1 MEDELELFIRER
13 KERVAQDRASFD
25 IEPPYMEVLAKP
37 HGEYGSLFKENIPPK
52 LSAQEKDESSNIGLP
67 LGLEY
72 EKKKKQLQL
81 ELRMDYR
88 SYIAQQNGARQRPPS
103 RRDVATLTEASKEP
117 HRAESTRNHI
127 SRDLLFD
134 QESDEE
140 KYTNN
145 KLTEVKSTRQRGLVS
160 SYEKQN
166 KNDGREEGEIP
177 SGFVIQDK
185 RTTALYKPDETE
197 FSTGLLIGVIDTKEV
212 LQKRKERYRDE
223 LQEQIAENY
232 SNKKRQK
239 ELELKV
245 AATGANDPEKQP
257 NRIRQFGL
265 SRRKESCL
273 LGHSILGQ
281 SESSSSSTGLPNLR
295 GTGASG
301 RRTPPPDKLHEAF
314 QSPVCRCGTVDPNR
328 GALSPVAVPFH
339 RPVETSRTPLIP
351 PHHLHSAYKGPFRE
365 PRYCNENRNLLDP
378 NLAYYGHMPYP
389 AAGLPLSYFN
399 MPLEGAMPCQFNDAS
414 PQSGS
419 SFPESSPQPNTDTV
433 TIVPHIGDFAP
444 EKPQLTS
451 KRTLT
456 YADELRKQ
464 IQEQQQRKRAEREAQ
479 ERYDAKI
486 ETDMKRLQPWG
497 RGGGG
502 APLKDSTG
510 NLIADLKQMHK
521 LNEVALSNPEQ
532 QQRALATNAV
542 SQADPSESSITGHRG
557 QLKEEAC
564 IEPKQQQRPPSV
576 NLTCPVEPPDP
587 NNRISGFTHV
597 QMPQAAPQQLTM
609 NAYRAGLDQQIKEK
623 RQKQAE
629 ERERARLEEEKD
641 ARSLDEYYATVKR
654 RSEEQ
659 QEKKKQNEM
668 EKRAKKQELLNLA
681 EQSRMEEERKKIE
694 EREKAQKKQ
703 HEQEQHVLAHREP
716 HPEDGEKAQQ
726 NQCGREQRVLVE
738 TFHREATPEER
749 KKPQKKQHD
758 QEQKALV
765 ETIHRKPPLED
776 KNNAQKKQRE
786 QEQNTLLEAL
796 HWNPPPEQ
804 KKIAQKKQHE
814 QEQQALIKTV
824 YWEPPSPDLQRSQNT
839 PRPPIAE
846 SSRSTAPL
854 SERSLSGHQSPPV
867 PACRNQLRASANKI
881 DLYSGLSVLRRQLR
895 AEQRRLETHLQQGD
909 CDDTDYLMSGR
920 KSKQQVDVFE
930 MARLN
935 RQAPV
940 RNLRSRNMEPSNL
953 LRIHDSLQLNYLDDV
968 SRLGSNEVEW
978 LERVGI
984 ANRREQVYNDP
995 RQTLS
1000 SQRSTRTN
1008 DYFDTSPP
1016 CQRDLGNV
1024 LGRQASG
1031 SLLES
1036 DSAFLGPLGDDF
1048 PVPSSPEA
1056 EETAQ
1061 LSARERRRLTKQSQH
1076 SPERENAILSGI
1088 RRQGEAESCCEEK
1101 SEENM
1106 LPCRRGNTAGTV
1118 DLSDDDDL
1126 LPPQISHLTH
1136 NRQSSMESFSTDH
1149 WLRPSTSETVKCL
1162 ENLVKRDRLTT

>member
-13 KERVAQDRASFD
+13 KERVAQDRASLD

-37 HGEYGSLFKENIPPK
+37 HGAYGSLFKENIPPK

-103 RRDVATLTEASKEP
+103 RRDVATLTEASKES
-117 HRAESTRNHI
+117 HRAESARNHI

-134 QESDEE
+134 RESDED

-177 SGFVIQDK
+177 SGFVIQDR

-212 LQKRKERYRDE
+212 LQKRKERYREE
-223 LQEQIAENY
+223 LQEQIAEHY

-265 SRRKESCL
+265 SRRKESYL
-273 LGHSILGQ
+273 LGQ
-281 SESSSSSTGLPNLR
+281 SESSSSSSGLPNLR

-314 QSPVCRCGTVDPNR
+314 QSSVCRCGTVDPNR

-339 RPVETSRTPLIP
+339 RPVETSRTPLIA

-365 PRYCNENRNLLDP
+365 PRYYNENRNLLDP

-419 SFPESSPQPNTDTV
+419 SLPESSPQPNTDTV
-433 TIVPHIGDFAP
+433 TTVPHIGDFAP

-451 KRTLT
+451 KKTLT
-456 YADELRKQ
+456 YADELKKQ

-479 ERYDAKI
+479 ERYEAKI

-532 QQRALATNAV
+532 QQRALAMNAV

-557 QLKEEAC
+557 QLNEEAY
-564 IEPKQQQRPPSV
+564 IEPEQQQRPPSV
-576 NLTCPVEPPDP
+576 NLNCPAETPDP

-629 ERERARLEEEKD
+629 ERERKRLQEEKD
-641 ARSLDEYYATVKR
+641 ARSLEEYYATVKR
-654 RSEEQ
+654 RCEEQ
-659 QEKKKQNEM
+659 QEKEKQNEM

-681 EQSRMEEERKKIE
+681 EQSRMEEERKKTE

-703 HEQEQHVLAHREP
+703 HEQEQHVL
-716 HPEDGEKAQQ
+716 
-726 NQCGREQRVLVE
+726 
-738 TFHREATPEER
+738 
-749 KKPQKKQHD
+749 
-758 QEQKALV
+758 
-765 ETIHRKPPLED
+765 
-776 KNNAQKKQRE
+776 
-786 QEQNTLLEAL
+786 
-796 HWNPPPEQ
+796 
-804 KKIAQKKQHE
+804 
-814 QEQQALIKTV
+814 V
-824 YWEPPSPDLQRSQNT
+824 YREPPSPDLQRSQYT
-839 PRPPIAE
+839 PRSPIAE
-846 SSRSTAPL
+846 SSQSTAPL
-854 SERSLSGHQSPPV
+854 SERSLSGHHSPPV

-881 DLYSGLSVLRRQLR
+881 DLYSGLSALRRQLR

-920 KSKQQVDVFE
+920 KSEQQVDVFE
-930 MARLN
+930 MARLK

-940 RNLRSRNMEPSNL
+940 RKLRSRNMEPSNL

-995 RQTLS
+995 LQKLG

-1016 CQRDLGNV
+1016 RQRDLGSV

-1088 RRQGEAESCCEEK
+1088 RRQGEAESSWEEK

-1136 NRQSSMESFSTDH
+1136 NRQSSIESFSTDH

>member
-13 KERVAQDRASFD
+13 KERVAQDRASLD

-67 LGLEY
+67 LGVEY
-72 EKKKKQLQL
+72 EKKKKRLQL

-103 RRDVATLTEASKEP
+103 RRDAATLTEASKEP
-117 HRAESTRNHI
+117 HKAEIARNHI

-134 QESDEE
+134 QDLDEE
-140 KYTNN
+140 KCTNN
-145 KLTEVKSTRQRGLVS
+145 KLTEVKNTRQRGLVS
-160 SYEKQN
+160 SYEKQH
-166 KNDGREEGEIP
+166 KNNGREDWEIP
-177 SGFVIQDK
+177 TDFVIQNR
-185 RTTALYKPDETE
+185 RTTALYKPDEAE

-212 LQKRKERYRDE
+212 LQKRKERYREE

-232 SNKKRQK
+232 SNKKRHK

-265 SRRKESCL
+265 SRRKESYL
-273 LGHSILGQ
+273 LGPSTLGQ
-281 SESSSSSTGLPNLR
+281 SESSSSSSSGLPKHR
-295 GTGASG
+295 GTGTSG
-301 RRTPPPDKLHEAF
+301 SRIPPPDKLHEAF

-328 GALSPVAVPFH
+328 GGLSPVAVPFQI
-339 RPVETSRTPLIP
+339 PVETSRTPLIP
-351 PHHLHSAYKGPFRE
+351 PHHFHSAYKGPFRE
-365 PRYCNENRNLLDP
+365 AHYYNENRNLLDP

-389 AAGLPLSYFN
+389 AVGLPLSYFN
-399 MPLEGAMPCQFNDAS
+399 MPLEGAMPCQFNDAP

-433 TIVPHIGDFAP
+433 TTVPHIGDFAP
-444 EKPQLTS
+444 EKPQLTN

-456 YADELRKQ
+456 YADELKKQ
-464 IQEQQQRKRAEREAQ
+464 NNARQESCKILNKIQEQQQRNRAEREAQ
-479 ERYDAKI
+479 ERYEAKI
-486 ETDMKRLQPWG
+486 ETERKRLQPWG

-510 NLIADLKQMHK
+510 NVIADLKQMHI

-532 QQRALATNAV
+532 QQRALSMNAV
-542 SQADPSESSITGHRG
+542 SQADPSESSITGHHG
-557 QLKEEAC
+557 QPNEKAY
-564 IEPKQQQRPPSV
+564 IEPEKQQRPPSV
-576 NLTCPVEPPDP
+576 NLTCPAEPPDP

-597 QMPQAAPQQLTM
+597 EMPQAAPQQLAM
-609 NAYRAGLDQQIKEK
+609 NSYRACLDQQIKEK
-623 RQKQAE
+623 RQTQAE
-629 ERERARLEEEKD
+629 ERERKRLQEEKD
-641 ARSLDEYYATVKR
+641 AKSLEEYYATQKR

-681 EQSRMEEERKKIE
+681 EQSRMEEERKRAE
-694 EREKAQKKQ
+694 EREKAQKKE
-703 HEQEQHVLAHREP
+703 HEQEQRVLVEMVQRE
-716 HPEDGEKAQQ
+716 AQQ
-726 NQCGREQRVLVE
+726 NQCGREQRVTVE
-738 TFHREATPEER
+738 TLHREATPDER
-749 KKPQKKQHD
+749 KKTQKKQFD

-765 ETIHRKPPLED
+765 ETP
-776 KNNAQKKQRE
+776 
-786 QEQNTLLEAL
+786 
-796 HWNPPPEQ
+796 HWNPSPEQ
-804 KKIAQKKQHE
+804 GKIPQKKQHE
-814 QEQQALIKTV
+814 KEQQAL
-824 YWEPPSPDLQRSQNT
+824 
-839 PRPPIAE
+839 
-846 SSRSTAPL
+846 
-854 SERSLSGHQSPPV
+854 ERSLSGHQSPPV
-867 PACRNQLRASANKI
+867 PARRNQLRASENKS
-881 DLYSGLSVLRRQLR
+881 DLYSGLSALRRQLR
-895 AEQRRLETHLQQGD
+895 AEQRLLETHLQQAD
-909 CDDTDYLMSGR
+909 CDDMDYLMTGR

-930 MARLN
+930 MARLK

-940 RNLRSRNMEPSNL
+940 RKYRSRNMEPSNL

-984 ANRREQVYNDP
+984 ANRREQVYIDP
-995 RQTLS
+995 LQKLG

-1016 CQRDLGNV
+1016 RQRDLGSV

-1036 DSAFLGPLGDDF
+1036 DSAFLAPLGDDV

-1061 LSARERRRLTKQSQH
+1061 LSARERRRLTKQSLQH
-1076 SPERENAILSGI
+1076 SPERKNTILSGI
-1088 RRQGEAESCCEEK
+1088 RRRGEAESSCDEK

-1106 LPCRRGNTAGTV
+1106 LSCRRGNTAGTV
-1118 DLSDDDDL
+1118 DLSDDDDDL
-1126 LPPQISHLTH
+1126 FPPQFSHLTH
-1136 NRQSSMESFSTDH
+1136 NRQSSLESFSTDH
-1149 WLRPSTSETVKCL
+1149 WLRPSSSDTVQCL